1 MSLGC
6 SQLLIDLL
14 LFGRDAHHGTEQIV
28 ANSIAIGGG
37 RKTEPLAL
45 KQRAGEQPALIGAG
59 GGQRHHQVVEASLDQ
74 RDRPAQH
81 QLLVPC
87 RA

>member
-1 MSLGC
+1 M
-6 SQLLIDLL
+6 IDLL
-14 LFGRDAHHGTEQIV
+14 LFGGDAHHGAEQIV
-28 ANSIAIGGG
+28 ADSLAVGGG
-37 RKTEPLAL
+37 RKPEPLAL

-59 GGQRHHQVVEASLDQ
+59 GGQRQHQVVEAALNEC
-74 RDRPAQH
+74 DRPSQH